1 MGLVCAVL
9 VTTCITQRHTK
20 AKGDA
25 AIVPK
30 VLAFDTMVGLPV
42 GSLDIRGIRG
52 AGQPWVLDAAFGE
65 LKSDGKLE
73 IVVEGLVRTLGP
85 SAGTSTPTFTA
96 IVSCISLDG
105 EGAPV
110 TVNVQT
116 DPFPTDGFG
125 NCVIEDQVDLPE
137 PCIAP
142 IIFITNPG
150 GSWFSAT
157 GF

>member
-1 MGLVCAVL
+1 P
-9 VTTCITQRHTK
+9 CIMQRRQH
-20 AKGDA
+20 AEGDA
-25 AIVPK
+25 AIGPK
-30 VLAFDTMVGLPV
+30 AMSLDTMVALPV
-42 GSLDIRGIRG
+42 GSLDLRGIRG

-65 LKSDGKLE
+65 LQSDGKLE
-73 IVVEGLVRTLGP
+73 IVVAGLVRTLGP

-125 NCVIEDQVDLPE
+125 NCVIEDHVYLPE